1 MVQTVW
7 LDGQEFGESKEV
19 SLLRVSLRRMAAI
32 SEGGLRKLQ
41 LEIIGS
47 RSGSS
52 RFVAELFNKEVL
64 MFDPALTDAG

>member
-1 MVQTVW
+1 MVQTVR
-7 LDGQEFGESKEV
+7 LDGQEFGGSKEV

-47 RSGSS
+47 RRGSS
-52 RFVAELFNKEVL
+52 HFVAELFNKDGL
-64 MFDPALTDAG
+64 LFDLTLFDA